1 MKIRKVARVAGIRER
16 ERENVSKNGGSRCG
30 IESRKSL
37 KIGFYF
43 EQHRES
49 LEE

>member
-1 MKIRKVARVAGIRER
+1 MQKRKVARVAGIR